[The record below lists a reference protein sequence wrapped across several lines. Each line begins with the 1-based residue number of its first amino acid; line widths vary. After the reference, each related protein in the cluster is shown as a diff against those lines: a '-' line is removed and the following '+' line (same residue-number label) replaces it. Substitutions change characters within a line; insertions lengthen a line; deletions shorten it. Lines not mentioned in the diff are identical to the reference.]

1 MDCLSIIHEA
11 LDNALALV
19 YPTTHPNG
27 VYLMT
32 TKKLTLYQR
41 AKKAAKYAET
51 ISDIANDLG
60 RGDLAWYFNARN
72 RNNVSNEKE
81 FNRSLNWTLKHFV
94 SNRKKLNALVAKFN
108 EVA

>member
-1 MDCLSIIHEA
+1 
-11 LDNALALV
+11 
-19 YPTTHPNG
+19 
-27 VYLMT
+27 MT

-94 SNRKKLNALVAKFN
+94 SNRKKHNALVAKFN

>member
-1 MDCLSIIHEA
+1 MGFGMDCLSIIHEA

-32 TKKLTLYQR
+32 T
-41 AKKAAKYAET
+41 KKAAKYAET